1 MAESTSTVSQDD
13 VIARL
18 KLSGAWFE
26 TIAEL
31 EEDALVAKVA
41 ADEGVE
47 VTDDELQEEFD
58 ALRRDMDL
66 LKADDT
72 QKFLESTGLTV
83 EQVESMLEAAILR
96 GKLAEKL
103 VDDQQI
109 ESYFNQN
116 PNEFEFADISQI
128 AVADAGAAGE
138 LVLSIREEGE
148 DFEELAEKH
157 SLDEA
162 TNDNGGYVGLI
173 SRQEASDLP
182 GDVCDRIF
190 AASPGEVIGPF
201 EIPGGAHLI
210 IRVEEVGRYELDDD
224 LREVLRQS
232 LFDAKMAELSQ
243 AAG

>member
-1 MAESTSTVSQDD
+1 MAELTSEISQEDI
-13 VIARL
+13 IARL

-26 TIAEL
+26 AMAEL
-31 EEDALVAKVA
+31 QDDAFVAKVA

-58 ALRRDMDL
+58 GLRRDMDL
-66 LKADDT
+66 LKAEDT
-72 QKFLESTGLTV
+72 QKWLESTGLTV
-83 EQVESMLEAAILR
+83 EQVEGMVEAAILR

-103 VDDQQI
+103 IDDDQI

-116 PNEFEFADISQI
+116 PGQFEFADISQI
-128 AVADAGAAGE
+128 AVSDAGAAGE

-148 DFEELAEKH
+148 DFEVLAEKH

-173 SRQEASDLP
+173 SRQEAAELP
-182 GDVCDRIF
+182 GDVSDRVF
-190 AASPGEVIGPF
+190 AAAPGEIVGPF
-201 EIPGGAHLI
+201 EVPGGAHLI
-210 IRVEEVGRYELDDD
+210 IRVEEVGRYELDDE
-224 LREVLRQS
+224 LREALRQS
-232 LFDAKMAELSQ
+232 LFDAKMAELAE